1 MPENNNFLHKFPF
14 LFSVKDAII
23 NSDLPIFTAFEKHN
37 VRRIILD
44 KYRKLISNTF
54 IFAVGTFS
62 SKVLVF
68 LLMPLYTN
76 VLSEEQFGM
85 VDLMV
90 QVGNFLLPVVS
101 CGIINGII
109 RFGLDKYYKK
119 SDVFTTG
126 FLTIF
131 AGFGILLLLEPLL
144 SHIPYLKE
152 NTFLIYV
159 FVLMSS
165 LRSLCSQFVR
175 AKGYVK
181 LYALDGILSTATTIF
196 FNVLYLVVLKWGING
211 YMLAMISAD
220 TLSSIFLFYLA
231 GLRHYLR
238 FRHLNLSTAREMLR
252 YSVPLIPNSIFWWIN
267 NMASRYLIA
276 WFLGAQANGL
286 FAVAYKI
293 PTIIVLMSNIF
304 MDAWQMSAVSD
315 TSSKRASFFTHVFLC
330 YQALICTAAS
340 SLILFSKVITKILV
354 SDAFYPSWRFIPFLL
369 LSTVFSCMSTFL
381 GSVYMVEK
389 KSVLNFITTGIGALV
404 NVALS
409 FFLIQT
415 DLQANGAAV
424 ATFVSYLLVFLLR
437 VVDTKRFLPMKFHF
451 SRLVFNSVVL
461 LAQAIIMIL
470 EIRGWILF
478 ELLLTALMVIANI
491 GSLFATLRRLLAK
504 RLPKPHNA

>member
-1 MPENNNFLHKFPF
+1 M
-14 LFSVKDAII
+14 
-23 NSDLPIFTAFEKHN
+23 
-37 VRRIILD
+37 D

-90 QVGNFLLPVVS
+90 QVGNFLLPIVS

-126 FLTIF
+126 FLTVF

-144 SHIPYLKE
+144 SNIPYLKE
-152 NTFLIYV
+152 NTFLIYI

-231 GLRHYLR
+231 GLRHYLH
-238 FRHLNLSTAREMLR
+238 FRRLNLSTAREMLR

-315 TSSKRASFFTHVFLC
+315 TSSKRSSFFTHVFLC
-330 YQALICTAAS
+330 YQASICTAAS
-340 SLILFSKVITKILV
+340 GLILFSKVITKILV
-354 SDAFYPSWRFIPFLL
+354 SDAFYPSWKFIPFLL

-389 KSVLNFITTGIGALV
+389 KSILNFITTGIGALV
-404 NVALS
+404 NVGLS

-415 DLQANGAAV
+415 DLQANGAAI
-424 ATFVSYLLVFLLR
+424 ATFISYLLVFLLR
-437 VVDTKRFLPMKFHF
+437 VVDTRRFLPMKFHF
-451 SRLVFNSVVL
+451 SRLVFNTVVL

-478 ELLLTALMVIANI
+478 ELLLTGLMVIANI

-504 RLPKPHNA
+504 RLPKPHRS

>member
-1 MPENNNFLHKFPF
+1 M
-14 LFSVKDAII
+14 
-23 NSDLPIFTAFEKHN
+23 
-37 VRRIILD
+37 D

-340 SLILFSKVITKILV
+340 GLILFSKVITKILV
-354 SDAFYPSWRFIPFLL
+354 SDAFYPSWKFIPFLL

>member
-1 MPENNNFLHKFPF
+1 M
-14 LFSVKDAII
+14 
-23 NSDLPIFTAFEKHN
+23 
-37 VRRIILD
+37 D

-90 QVGNFLLPVVS
+90 QVGNFLLPIVS

-126 FLTIF
+126 FLTVF

-152 NTFLIYV
+152 NTFLIYI

-231 GLRHYLR
+231 GLRHYLH
-238 FRHLNLSTAREMLR
+238 FRRLNLSTAREMLR

-315 TSSKRASFFTHVFLC
+315 TSSKRSSFFTHVFLC

-340 SLILFSKVITKILV
+340 GLILFSKVITKILV
-354 SDAFYPSWRFIPFLL
+354 SDAFYPSWKFIPFLL

-389 KSVLNFITTGIGALV
+389 KSILNFITTGIGALV
-404 NVALS
+404 NVGLS

-424 ATFVSYLLVFLLR
+424 ATFISYLLVFLLR
-437 VVDTKRFLPMKFHF
+437 VVDTRRFLPMKFHF
-451 SRLVFNSVVL
+451 SRLVFNTVVL

-478 ELLLTALMVIANI
+478 ELLLTGLMVIANI
-491 GSLFATLRRLLAK
+491 GSLFATLRRLRAK
-504 RLPKPHNA
+504 RLPKPHRS

>member
-1 MPENNNFLHKFPF
+1 
-14 LFSVKDAII
+14 
-23 NSDLPIFTAFEKHN
+23 
-37 VRRIILD
+37 
-44 KYRKLISNTF
+44 
-54 IFAVGTFS
+54 
-62 SKVLVF
+62 
-68 LLMPLYTN
+68 
-76 VLSEEQFGM
+76 
-85 VDLMV
+85 
-90 QVGNFLLPVVS
+90 
-101 CGIINGII
+101 
-109 RFGLDKYYKK
+109 
-119 SDVFTTG
+119 
-126 FLTIF
+126 
-131 AGFGILLLLEPLL
+131 
-144 SHIPYLKE
+144 
-152 NTFLIYV
+152 
-159 FVLMSS
+159 
-165 LRSLCSQFVR
+165 
-175 AKGYVK
+175 
-181 LYALDGILSTATTIF
+181 
-196 FNVLYLVVLKWGING
+196 
-211 YMLAMISAD
+211 
-220 TLSSIFLFYLA
+220 
-231 GLRHYLR
+231 
-238 FRHLNLSTAREMLR
+238 
-252 YSVPLIPNSIFWWIN
+252 
-267 NMASRYLIA
+267 MASRYLIA

-340 SLILFSKVITKILV
+340 GLILFSKVITKILV
-354 SDAFYPSWRFIPFLL
+354 SDAFYPSWKFIPFLL

-424 ATFVSYLLVFLLR
+424 ATFISYLLVFLLR

-504 RLPKPHNA
+504 RFPKPHNA

>member
-1 MPENNNFLHKFPF
+1 M
-14 LFSVKDAII
+14 
-23 NSDLPIFTAFEKHN
+23 
-37 VRRIILD
+37 D

-90 QVGNFLLPVVS
+90 QVGNFLLPIVS

-126 FLTIF
+126 FLTVF

-152 NTFLIYV
+152 NTFLIYI

-231 GLRHYLR
+231 GLRHYLH
-238 FRHLNLSTAREMLR
+238 FRRLNLSTAREMLR

-315 TSSKRASFFTHVFLC
+315 TSSKRSSFFTHVFLC

-340 SLILFSKVITKILV
+340 GLILFSKVITKILV
-354 SDAFYPSWRFIPFLL
+354 SDAFYPSWKFIPFLL

-389 KSVLNFITTGIGALV
+389 KSILNFITTGIGALV
-404 NVALS
+404 NVGLS

-424 ATFVSYLLVFLLR
+424 ATFISYLLVFLLR
-437 VVDTKRFLPMKFHF
+437 VVDTRRFLPMKFHF
-451 SRLVFNSVVL
+451 SRLVFNTVVL

-478 ELLLTALMVIANI
+478 ELLLTGLMVIANI

-504 RLPKPHNA
+504 RLPKPHRS

>member
-1 MPENNNFLHKFPF
+1 M
-14 LFSVKDAII
+14 
-23 NSDLPIFTAFEKHN
+23 
-37 VRRIILD
+37 D

>member
-1 MPENNNFLHKFPF
+1 M
-14 LFSVKDAII
+14 
-23 NSDLPIFTAFEKHN
+23 
-37 VRRIILD
+37 D

-340 SLILFSKVITKILV
+340 GLILFSKVITKILV
-354 SDAFYPSWRFIPFLL
+354 SDAFYPSWKFIPFLL

-389 KSVLNFITTGIGALV
+389 KSILNFITTGIGALV

-478 ELLLTALMVIANI
+478 ELLLTTLMVIANI

>member
-1 MPENNNFLHKFPF
+1 M
-14 LFSVKDAII
+14 
-23 NSDLPIFTAFEKHN
+23 
-37 VRRIILD
+37 D

-340 SLILFSKVITKILV
+340 GLILFSKVITKILV

-389 KSVLNFITTGIGALV
+389 KSILNFITTGIGALV

-424 ATFVSYLLVFLLR
+424 ATFISYLLVFLLR

>member
-1 MPENNNFLHKFPF
+1 M
-14 LFSVKDAII
+14 
-23 NSDLPIFTAFEKHN
+23 
-37 VRRIILD
+37 D

-340 SLILFSKVITKILV
+340 GLILFSKVITKILV

-389 KSVLNFITTGIGALV
+389 KSILNFITTGIGALV

-451 SRLVFNSVVL
+451 SHLVFNSVVL

-504 RLPKPHNA
+504 RLPKSHNA

>member
-1 MPENNNFLHKFPF
+1 M
-14 LFSVKDAII
+14 
-23 NSDLPIFTAFEKHN
+23 
-37 VRRIILD
+37 D

-238 FRHLNLSTAREMLR
+238 FRHLNFSTAREMLR

-340 SLILFSKVITKILV
+340 GLILFSKVITKILV
-354 SDAFYPSWRFIPFLL
+354 SDAFYPSWKFIPFLL

-424 ATFVSYLLVFLLR
+424 ATFISYLLVFLLR

>member
-1 MPENNNFLHKFPF
+1 M
-14 LFSVKDAII
+14 
-23 NSDLPIFTAFEKHN
+23 
-37 VRRIILD
+37 D

-340 SLILFSKVITKILV
+340 GLILFSKVITKILV

-389 KSVLNFITTGIGALV
+389 KSILNFITTGIGALV